1 MWTALIIIIIALSVV
16 TLYLFC
22 IAPGRGR
29 GNLLVNFEKMMIAH
43 RGLFNTE
50 EAPENSLAAF
60 KLAIEKGYA
69 IELDTQVSSD
79 GEVVVFHDATLN
91 RMCGFGKDA
100 AAGLNRILL
109 MSFAGD
115 CLTVPMNFLGHCA
128 LENRM
133 KKFRYLRMS

>member
-100 AAGLNRILL
+100 ANGAGVPENGRKKRLVNPWQGRKQRSNRTITGAIL
-109 MSFAGD
+109 
-115 CLTVPMNFLGHCA
+115 
-128 LENRM
+128 
-133 KKFRYLRMS
+133 